1 MNLVL
6 PTSRNAAC
14 SVAPF
19 QPFAEFEREIDRLFG
34 GRLTGSSQSSASVA
48 VPLDVQED
56 QNGLTVTVDLPGVRK
71 EDIQVAYDDGILT
84 IAAER
89 KTTTDSKEDGYL
101 RRERYQGRFERRL
114 AVRTPINVD
123 AIKATYKEGVLHLTL
138 PKTEAA
144 KPKQISVGDN

>member
-1 MNLVL
+1 MGSELTRKRRLLTKTEYSNYMNLVL
-6 PTSRNAAC
+6 PTSRNAVY

-34 GRLTGSSQSSASVA
+34 GRLTGSSQNPASVA

-56 QNGLTVTVDLPGVRK
+56 PNGLVVTVDLPGVRK
-71 EDIQVAYDDGILT
+71 EDIQVSYDDGVLT

-89 KTTTDSKEDGYL
+89 KTTTEAKEDGYL

-114 AVRTPINVD
+114 AIFW
-123 AIKATYKEGVLHLTL
+123 L
-138 PKTEAA
+138 
-144 KPKQISVGDN
+144 